1 MKHAFSYA
9 AAVCCLLAA
18 VSCSKSETD
27 DAVRGTR
34 GTMELTVA
42 GTRSDSPSGEYD
54 PLQHLSVRIYDDKGA
69 LLRRYTS
76 QEGIPERYEL
86 LASDYRIAVEAG
98 EEAAASFTVRHYAGE
113 EPFTVTAGATTP
125 VEVTCRRTSVAA
137 QVSFEQNVASAFG
150 DNFAVWVAAGDTADE
165 TQIAQGSLA
174 GLEFTAD
181 ATGYFTL
188 PEGVRTLAW
197 KFRGEHA
204 SRGEI
209 VKEGTLDVEPG
220 DNCALKFRFSPDL
233 PGFIECFTIT
243 VDDSTDDWDDTF
255 VWADITIEGD
265 GFDMEQT
272 QEYAPGT
279 PKSYLIGS
287 AASIATATLAVGDE
301 LHDLLNAAPAGVAV
315 ERTDERHLTVTL
327 NDDFFAGRPAGVLAL
342 TFRVTDANGGELE
355 RSSSY
360 RLQGLLPI
368 EKTDWSLWSRS
379 LTLRASA
386 ANPDA
391 EVLFTLRTAEGEEQ
405 LPGVRNEEG
414 IHTATFAPGW
424 TTSENANGLTCHTP
438 DGKGLRVGTHYTC
451 VATIDGVE
459 YTATLDTP
467 AGDVISNAGM
477 DDWSTYVVAGWS
489 VLSGEVPYP
498 NADSGTIF
506 WVGGNNKQTNALC
519 TGAEIEGSN
528 GRCAQLK
535 PMVAAG
541 VFAAGNLFT
550 GTFEGG
556 PNFLDMYGLAHF
568 GVVYDFTARPT
579 ALSLR
584 YNATITNVT
593 HTGNSSLTTEELDQS
608 RIFVCITDWTARHT
622 VKSGSSYDET
632 TFWDP
637 EAATSLPEGAILG
650 YGSQMLTEST
660 GGWQTLTIPIVWYD
674 REAAPAAGNY
684 SLVISCAT
692 SFKGDYVA
700 GSENNVL
707 YVEDFE
713 WVY

>member
-86 LASDYRIAVEAG
+86 LAGDYRIAVEAG

-150 DNFAVWVAAGDTADE
+150 DSFAVWVAAGDTADE

-279 PKSYLIGS
+279 PKSYLIAS
-287 AASIATATLAVGDE
+287 AASIATATFAVGDE

-368 EKTDWSLWSRS
+368 EKADWSLWSRS

-391 EVLFTLRTAEGEEQ
+391 EVLFTLRTAEGEESAAGRAQ
-405 LPGVRNEEG
+405 RGGHPHG
-414 IHTATFAPGW
+414 
-424 TTSENANGLTCHTP
+424 
-438 DGKGLRVGTHYTC
+438 DLR
-451 VATIDGVE
+451 
-459 YTATLDTP
+459 P
-467 AGDVISNAGM
+467 RM
-477 DDWSTYVVAGWS
+477 DD
-489 VLSGEVPYP
+489 LRECERPDLPYARRKGAP
-498 NADSGTIF
+498 RRHALHVRGHDRRRRIHGDARHPRRRRDLQRRHGRLVDLRRRGMVRPERRGADSGTVF

-556 PNFLDMYGLAHF
+556 PNFLDMYGLARF

-660 GGWQTLTIPIVWYD
+660 DGWQTLTIPIVWYD

>member
-9 AAVCCLLAA
+9 AAVCCLLA

-27 DAVRGTR
+27 DVRGSY

-42 GTRSDSPSGEYD
+42 GTRSDSQSGEYD
-54 PLQHLSVRIYDDKGA
+54 PMEHLTVSIYDDA
-69 LLRRYTS
+69 EQLLRRYTS
-76 QEGIPERYEL
+76 QDGIPERYEL
-86 LASDYRIAVEAG
+86 LAGSYRIAVEAG
-98 EEAAASFTVRHYAGE
+98 EEAAASFTLRRYTGE

-137 QVSFEQNVASAFG
+137 QVSFDESIPESFGQNY
-150 DNFAVWVAAGDTADE
+150 AVWIAAGEKADE
-165 TQIAQGSLA
+165 TQIAQGSQA

-188 PEGVRTLAW
+188 PAGVSTLAW
-197 KFRGEHA
+197 KFRGEHT

-209 VKEGTLDVEPG
+209 VKEGTLDVKAG

-265 GFDMEQT
+265 GFDMDQT
-272 QEYAPGT
+272 QEYTPGT

-287 AASIATATLAVGDE
+287 AATIATATLAVGDE

-327 NDDFFAGRPAGVLAL
+327 SDDFFTGRPAGVLTL

-355 RSSSY
+355 RDASFQ
-360 RLQGLLPI
+360 LQGLLPI
-368 EKTDWSLWSRS
+368 GEDDWSLWSRS
-379 LTLRASA
+379 LTLRAAA
-386 ANPDA
+386 ANPEA
-391 EVLFTLRTAEGEEQ
+391 EMLFTLRTAEGDVQ
-405 LPGVRNEEG
+405 LPGVRGEDG

-424 TTSENANGLTCHTP
+424 TTSENENGLTCHTP
-438 DGKGLRVGTHYTC
+438 DDKGIRVGTHYTC

-467 AGDVISNAGM
+467 AGDAISNAGM
-477 DDWSTYVVAGWS
+477 DNWSTYVVSGWS

-498 NADSGTIF
+498 NADSGTVF

-528 GRCAQLK
+528 GLCAQLK
-535 PMVAAG
+535 PMVTAG

-579 ALSLR
+579 ALRLR

-593 HTGNSSLTTEELDQS
+593 NPGNSSLTTEDLDQG
-608 RIFVCITDWTARHT
+608 RIFVCITDWTSRHT

-637 EAATSLPEGAILG
+637 ATTTSLPEGAILG
-650 YGSQMLTEST
+650 YGSQMITEST
-660 GGWQTLTIPIVWYD
+660 DGWQTLTIPILWYD
-674 REAAPAAGNY
+674 RDAAPAAGNF
-684 SLVISCAT
+684 SLSISCAT

-700 GSENNVL
+700 GSSDNVL

>member
-9 AAVCCLLAA
+9 AALCCLLAA
-18 VSCSKSETD
+18 ASCSKSETD
-27 DAVRGTR
+27 DAARGTC

-42 GTRSDSPSGEYD
+42 GTRSDAQGGEYD
-54 PLQHLSVRIYDDKGA
+54 PLEHLTVSIYDDA
-69 LLRRYTS
+69 EQLLRRYTS
-76 QEGIPERYEL
+76 QDGIPERYEL
-86 LASDYRIAVEAG
+86 LAGSYRIAVEAG
-98 EEAAASFTVRHYAGE
+98 EEAAASFTLRRYTGE
-113 EPFTVTAGATTP
+113 ERFAVSAGATTP

-137 QVSFEQNVASAFG
+137 QVAFDKSVPESFGQNY
-150 DNFAVWVAAGDTADE
+150 AVWIAPGDAADE
-165 TQIAQGSLA
+165 TQIAQGSQA

-188 PEGVRTLAW
+188 PEGVSTLAW
-197 KFRGEHA
+197 KFRGEHP

-209 VKEGTLDVEPG
+209 TKEGTLDVKAG
-220 DNCALKFRFSPDL
+220 DNCTLKFRFSPDL

-243 VDDSTDDWDDTF
+243 VDDSTDDRDDTF

-265 GFDMEQT
+265 GFDMDQT
-272 QEYAPGT
+272 QEYTPGT

-287 AASIATATLAVGDE
+287 AASIATATLAVGEE
-301 LHDLLNAAPAGVAV
+301 LHDLLNAAPAGVETV
-315 ERTDERHLTVTL
+315 RTDERHLTVTL
-327 NDDFFAGRPAGVLAL
+327 SDDFFAGRPAGVLAL

-355 RSSSY
+355 RNASFQ
-360 RLQGLLPI
+360 LQGLLPI
-368 EKTDWSLWSRS
+368 EKGDWSLWSRT
-379 LTLRASA
+379 LTLRAA
-386 ANPDA
+386 AADPEA
-391 EVLFTLRTAEGEEQ
+391 EVLFTLRTTEGEEQ
-405 LPGVRNEEG
+405 LPGVRGEDG

-424 TTSENANGLTCHTP
+424 TSSENENGLTCHTP
-438 DGKGLRVGTHYTC
+438 DEKGLRVGTHYTC
-451 VATIDGVE
+451 VATINGVE

-467 AGDVISNAGM
+467 AGDAISNAGM

-498 NADSGTIF
+498 NADSGTVF

-528 GRCAQLK
+528 GLCAQLK
-535 PMVAAG
+535 PMVTAG

-556 PNFLDMYGLAHF
+556 PNFLDMYGLARF

-579 ALSLR
+579 ALRLR

-593 HTGNSSLTTEELDQS
+593 NTGKSSLTTGDLDQG

-622 VKSGSSYDET
+622 VKSGSSFDET

-637 EAATSLPEGAILG
+637 AATTSLPEGPILG

-660 GGWQTLTIPIVWYD
+660 DGWQTLTIPILWYD
-674 REAAPAAGNY
+674 RDAAPAAGNF
-684 SLVISCAT
+684 SLSISCAT
-692 SFKGDYVA
+692 SYKGDYVA
-700 GSENNVL
+700 GSTNNLL

>member
-86 LASDYRIAVEAG
+86 LAGDYRIAVEAG
-98 EEAAASFTVRHYAGE
+98 EEAAASFTVRHYTGE

-150 DNFAVWVAAGDTADE
+150 DSFAVWVAAGDTADE

-279 PKSYLIGS
+279 PKSYLIAS

-327 NDDFFAGRPAGVLAL
+327 NDDFFTYGMTVLL
-342 TFRVTDANGGELE
+342 
-355 RSSSY
+355 
-360 RLQGLLPI
+360 
-368 EKTDWSLWSRS
+368 
-379 LTLRASA
+379 SA
-386 ANPDA
+386 D
-391 EVLFTLRTAEGEEQ
+391 
-405 LPGVRNEEG
+405 
-414 IHTATFAPGW
+414 
-424 TTSENANGLTCHTP
+424 
-438 DGKGLRVGTHYTC
+438 
-451 VATIDGVE
+451 
-459 YTATLDTP
+459 
-467 AGDVISNAGM
+467 
-477 DDWSTYVVAGWS
+477 
-489 VLSGEVPYP
+489 
-498 NADSGTIF
+498 
-506 WVGGNNKQTNALC
+506 
-519 TGAEIEGSN
+519 
-528 GRCAQLK
+528 
-535 PMVAAG
+535 
-541 VFAAGNLFT
+541 
-550 GTFEGG
+550 
-556 PNFLDMYGLAHF
+556 
-568 GVVYDFTARPT
+568 
-579 ALSLR
+579 
-584 YNATITNVT
+584 
-593 HTGNSSLTTEELDQS
+593 
-608 RIFVCITDWTARHT
+608 
-622 VKSGSSYDET
+622 
-632 TFWDP
+632 
-637 EAATSLPEGAILG
+637 
-650 YGSQMLTEST
+650 
-660 GGWQTLTIPIVWYD
+660 
-674 REAAPAAGNY
+674 
-684 SLVISCAT
+684 
-692 SFKGDYVA
+692 
-700 GSENNVL
+700 
-707 YVEDFE
+707 EDFASFR
-713 WVY
+713 